1 MRTRACLQCWAWFGL
16 DAGHMTRMAV
26 LSDEMWAQIEE
37 VLPPVKGAMGRPMRD
52 HRLLVEGAI
61 YRYRTGVAWRD
72 LPRDFGPWQT
82 VWKRH
87 HRFSTDGTWDKVL
100 TALQVQADAR
110 GEINWRVSVDST
122 SSRVHQHGATA
133 ARTLGGPSSHTGG
146 GVELQRSTGSRR

>member
-1 MRTRACLQCWAWFGL
+1 M
-16 DAGHMTRMAV
+16 
-26 LSDEMWAQIEE
+26 LSDDMWAQIEA
-37 VLPPVKGAMGRPMRD
+37 VLPPVKGTMGRPMRD
-52 HRLLVEGAI
+52 HRLLIEGAI

-72 LPRDFGPWQT
+72 LPAEFGPWQT

-110 GEINWRVSVDST
+110 GEIDWRVSVDST

-133 ARTLGGPSSHTGG
+133 ARSQSRPSSHTGG
-146 GVELQRSTGSRR
+146 RVELQGSAGSGRRT

>member
-1 MRTRACLQCWAWFGL
+1 MSRT
-16 DAGHMTRMAV
+16 AV
-26 LSDEMWAQIEE
+26 LSDEMWAQIES
-37 VLPPVKGAMGRPMRD
+37 VLPPVKGAKGRPMRD

-72 LPRDFGPWQT
+72 LPADFGPWQT

-100 TALQVQADAR
+100 TALQVAADAR
-110 GEINWRVSVDST
+110 GEIDWRVSVDST

-133 ARTLGGPSSHTGG
+133 ARSQGGPSSHTGG
-146 GVELQRSTGSRR
+146 TVELQGSAR

>member
-1 MRTRACLQCWAWFGL
+1 
-16 DAGHMTRMAV
+16 MAV

-37 VLPPVKGAMGRPMRD
+37 VLPPVKGAMGRPMRG

-61 YRYRTGVAWRD
+61 YRYRTGIAWRD
-72 LPRDFGPWQT
+72 LPAEFGPWQT

-110 GEINWRVSVDST
+110 GEIDWRVSVDST

-133 ARTLGGPSSHTGG
+133 SRTQGGPSSHTGG
-146 GVELQRSTGSRR
+146 RGELQRSGGSRR